1 MRDKF
6 IAFLQRRETNII
18 IGIAIIILVC
28 LALSSCKKESK
39 EPLIEKTQPKCVDIN
54 LAKDVIWHPIYS
66 GHDYHTLKSNGDY
79 YENGIYRGVYSF
91 DGCNLISVS
100 NSTNTA
106 YNFNFRIERL
116 TADTMKVIT
125 ARFGVTLFY
134 K

>member
-1 MRDKF
+1 MRYKF
-6 IAFLQRRETNII
+6 LNNKEANTF
-18 IGIAIIILVC
+18 IGIVLLFLIC
-28 LALSSCKKESK
+28 MALNSCKKESK
-39 EPLIEKTQPKCVDIN
+39 EPIIEEPQQKCVDIN
-54 LAKDVIWHPIYS
+54 IAKDVIWHPIYS
-66 GHDYHTLKSNGDY
+66 GHDYPTLKSNGDY

-91 DGCNLISVS
+91 DGCNIISVS

-106 YNFNFRIERL
+106 YNFKFTIERL

>member
-66 GHDYHTLKSNGDY
+66 GHDYPTLNAVFV
-79 YENGIYRGVYSF
+79 I
-91 DGCNLISVS
+91 IS
-100 NSTNTA
+100 
-106 YNFNFRIERL
+106 
-116 TADTMKVIT
+116 IT
-125 ARFGVTLFY
+125 F
-134 K
+134 